1 MPQNFFGNG
10 AFESAHNQANSW
22 SAAIINKLTHFLR
35 ETVNLHENIPNYDAE
50 EKKLFKSFF
59 KTFYQG

>member
-1 MPQNFFGNG
+1 MGHFKVI
-10 AFESAHNQANSW
+10 HQAW